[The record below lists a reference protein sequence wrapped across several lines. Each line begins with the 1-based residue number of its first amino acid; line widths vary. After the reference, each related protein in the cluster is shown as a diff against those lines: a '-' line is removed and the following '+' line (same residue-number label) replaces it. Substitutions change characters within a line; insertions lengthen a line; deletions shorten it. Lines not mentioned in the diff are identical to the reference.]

1 MTVAPVAAVAPTH
14 GRHAGEG
21 RRRGGSIVVIGG
33 YGAVGRAVAAA
44 LAPTL
49 PNRVVVAGR
58 HGGAAWACA
67 RRLGDGVR
75 AARVDATRPDDVAR
89 LVDGAAVVVMC
100 VEAGN
105 AEVARVCLGRG
116 VAVVDVSAT
125 AAVLDAVVRLG
136 GAARAAG
143 AAAVL
148 SVGLAPGITNLLAR
162 RVVARLPDAEHIDV
176 TLGLGLG
183 DEHGG
188 DARRW
193 VVRGL
198 GTPTPPGIH
207 ARSVDLP
214 SFGTRIAHP
223 FPFSDQ
229 HTLSTSLGIPVVTR
243 MCFDQRSITAVLFAL
258 RRARAFSGARRQRV
272 ALAADRALGRLRLG
286 GTRWVAHAWA
296 VASDG
301 RTAEAS
307 VSGHGEAGVTGKV
320 AAAAVRRLVA
330 GDVPPGVHHL
340 DEVVEP
346 VPFLAE
352 LGLDPVEAAGR

>member
-1 MTVAPVAAVAPTH
+1 MTVAPTAPVVATRGHPD
-14 GRHAGEG
+14 REG
-21 RRRGGSIVVIGG
+21 PRRDGPIVVIGG
-33 YGAVGRAVAAA
+33 YGAVGRTVAAA
-44 LAPTL
+44 LAPAL
-49 PNRVVVAGR
+49 PGRVVVAGR

-75 AARVDATRPDDVAR
+75 AARVDATRPDEVAR
-89 LVDGAAVVVMC
+89 LVHGAAAVVMC

-105 AEVARVCLGRG
+105 AEVARLCLGHG
-116 VAVVDVSAT
+116 VPVVDVSAT
-125 AAVLDAVVRLG
+125 AAVLDAVVRLD

-162 RVVARLPDAEHIDV
+162 CVVARLPDAARIDL

-193 VVRGL
+193 AVRGL
-198 GTPTPPGIH
+198 GTPTPPGIG
-207 ARSVDLP
+207 ARAVDLP
-214 SFGTRIAHP
+214 GFGRRVAHP

-229 HTLSTSLGIPVVTR
+229 HTLSRSLGLPVVTR
-243 MCFDQRSITAVLFAL
+243 LCFDQRSVTAALFGL
-258 RRARAFSGARRQRV
+258 RRARAFAGPRRQRT
-272 ALAADRALGRLRLG
+272 ALAADRALARLRLG
-286 GTRWVAHAWA
+286 GTSWVAHARA

-301 RTAEAS
+301 RSAEVA
-307 VSGHGEAGVTGKV
+307 VRGHGDARVTAGV
-320 AAAAVRRLVA
+320 AAAVVRRVVI

-352 LGLDPVEAAGR
+352 LGLEPVGPAGR